1 MITSDS
7 NTEQKKQ
14 TRQNQQQEEALHRK
28 KNDNANASEWNEDSY
43 EDNACCVLGY
53 N

>member
-7 NTEQKKQ
+7 NTEQKNE
-14 TRQNQQQEEALHRK
+14 TRQNQQQEEALHRN
-28 KNDNANASEWNEDSY
+28 NDLANAPQWNEDSY
-43 EDNACCVLGY
+43 EDNACFVLGY